1 VEGSPSTLFALF
13 HGYSANIRTDEVIR
27 PDMINLTLI
36 NITLEED
43 SSGVLADEVE
53 RRLLDALR
61 QNLPPSDGKP
71 LTLVARDLQGGM
83 TGGLV
88 GSTSYGWLLVT
99 MLWVAEAL
107 RGQGLGARLMAE
119 AETIARSRG
128 CHGAWLDTSS
138 ARAER
143 FYTRLGYEPFAVL
156 MNGPGEQPQGHRRAF
171 LAKRLTEEL
180 PQR

>member
-1 VEGSPSTLFALF
+1 M
-13 HGYSANIRTDEVIR
+13 RTDQVIR
-27 PDMINLTLI
+27 DDMVNPTLI

-43 SSGVLADEVE
+43 SNGVLADEVE
-53 RRLLDALR
+53 RKLLDALR
-61 QNLPPSDGKP
+61 QNVPPSDGKP

-88 GSTSYGWLLVT
+88 GSTSYGWLFVK
-99 MLWVAEAL
+99 MLWVAEGL
-107 RGQGLGARLMAE
+107 RSQGLGARLMAD

-143 FYTRLGYEPFAVL
+143 FYTKLGYELFGVL
-156 MNGPGEQPQGHRRAF
+156 TNGPGDQPQGHRRAF
-171 LAKRLTEEL
+171 LAKRLMEEL
-180 PQR
+180 PVEPGTIH